1 MKTKTLIII
10 LMLLSA
16 SEVLA
21 QSRIWEMPTTP
32 ADTTIVREWRE
43 GKYIVYSRQ
52 GSNQTVSYH
61 DNLSPTIRSAQIPPF
76 VIINDFC
83 IFGDM
88 VYAGGKI
95 PGTPFSHGLLA
106 SFSIHDLMGASGTFY
121 VMTFIINNIG
131 YSTCQDYTFPDC
143 HVSGIKRI
151 FPFQSGSATCVAYIA
166 DDSIVGSGS
175 SGIGCRRV
183 GYGDALFSGLAW
195 SIDTFHYNKD
205 AFNLFSDLTAT
216 DNYIAL
222 VSRDCYY
229 NRLEFVVH
237 DKGANYANLPP
248 TPGSDIYFFTDHKV
262 TGKVMSTALEEDI
275 FAVAYHYDV
284 PSQDDGLAVKVFKI
298 SAGVP
303 LLLYSLEFPPA
314 TASSSTC
321 EMRDIRYDSSS
332 KELWILNDIT
342 NSTSGTFGSYL
353 YRIDMANFYAG
364 TYEARYISGYRFHS
378 LDDLR
383 NGGYTLSGTKTGM
396 LGVHVEQN
404 PSASVLCTNVEIV
417 KGIKTT
423 PTMQRYQRSICTFS
437 PEVSTQSYPFTVYDS
452 PATIICNH

>member
-76 VIINDFC
+76 VIINDFR

-131 YSTCQDYTFPDC
+131 FSTCQDFTFPDC

-321 EMRDIRYDSSS
+321 EMRDI
-332 KELWILNDIT
+332 
-342 NSTSGTFGSYL
+342 
-353 YRIDMANFYAG
+353 AG

-437 PEVSTQSYPFTVYDS
+437 PGVSTQLYSFTVYDS

>member
-76 VIINDFC
+76 VIINDFR

-131 YSTCQDYTFPDC
+131 FSTCQDFTFPDC

-275 FAVAYHYDV
+275 FE
-284 PSQDDGLAVKVFKI
+284 KI
-298 SAGVP
+298 ALFCNLKKECVIENRTIPLLYEVP
-303 LLLYSLEFPPA
+303 LMLEKQGMADTVCEKLKLGKRKPDLKDWKQMVRNARHPSHKVNIA
-314 TASSSTC
+314 IVGKYVKLHDAYLSIAEALAQTA
-321 EMRDIRYDSSS
+321 
-332 KELWILNDIT
+332 
-342 NSTSGTFGSYL
+342 
-353 YRIDMANFYAG
+353 
-364 TYEARYISGYRFHS
+364 
-378 LDDLR
+378 
-383 NGGYTLSGTKTGM
+383 
-396 LGVHVEQN
+396 
-404 PSASVLCTNVEIV
+404 
-417 KGIKTT
+417 
-423 PTMQRYQRSICTFS
+423 
-437 PEVSTQSYPFTVYDS
+437 
-452 PATIICNH
+452 